1 MQGRNRG
8 KKDLMVRDFVYLP
21 FSIREAQR
29 VSAHQLSVQIY
40 GGFNISCC
48 SDSGGN
54 IILDSL
60 EVVVFQ
66 GHARNAVECG

>member
-8 KKDLMVRDFVYLP
+8 KKDLMVRDFVYLS
-21 FSIREAQR
+21 FTIRVAQR
-29 VSAHQLSVQIY
+29 VSKNQLLVQ
-40 GGFNISCC
+40 NLLLLRL
-48 SDSGGN
+48 GGN